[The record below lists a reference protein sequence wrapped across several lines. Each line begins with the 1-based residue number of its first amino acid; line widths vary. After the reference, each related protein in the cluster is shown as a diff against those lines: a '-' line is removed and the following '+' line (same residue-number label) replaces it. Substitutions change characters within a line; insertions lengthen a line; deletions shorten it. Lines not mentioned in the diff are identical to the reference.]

1 MNILGIDTSTDNC
14 SVGLVTDGEI
24 VARNAQIGRSMASE
38 RLLILIEVMLKKT
51 VPMEAID
58 AIAISIGPGSYTGLR
73 IGLATAK
80 GLAYPRKL
88 PLLPVPTMRILEH
101 AARQTIDSDLA
112 VVIKSHRDLAYH
124 MLCQKDQDR
133 DIDSM
138 VIGYDTFADIYR
150 RYGNHYPI
158 ISPSDIQDDVLRID
172 KTVYPEGDIAALL
185 GFHHYSRLT
194 VRSRAELEPL
204 YLSEFE
210 VKKWKENPKSG

>member
-14 SVGLVTDGEI
+14 SVGLVIDGEI

-38 RLLILIEVMLKKT
+38 RLLVLVDEMLKKT

-88 PLLPVPTMRILEH
+88 PLLPVPTMTILER
-101 AARQTIDSDLA
+101 AARQTIDSDLV

-124 MLCQKDQDR
+124 TLFQKDQNT

-150 RYGNHYPI
+150 RYGNRYPI
-158 ISPSDIQDDVLRID
+158 ISPSDIRDNVLRID

-185 GFHHYSRLT
+185 G
-194 VRSRAELEPL
+194 LE
-204 YLSEFE
+204 E
-210 VKKWKENPKSG
+210 

>member
-38 RLLILIEVMLKKT
+38 RLLLLIEEMLKKT

-88 PLLPVPTMRILEH
+88 PLLPVPTMKILEH
-101 AARQTIDSDLA
+101 AARQTIDSDLV

-124 MLCQKDQDR
+124 TLCQKDQDT

-150 RYGNHYPI
+150 RYGIRYPI
-158 ISPSDIQDDVLRID
+158 ISPSDIRDNVLRID

>member
-38 RLLILIEVMLKKT
+38 HLLVLVDEMLKKT

-88 PLLPVPTMRILEH
+88 PLLPVPTMTILER
-101 AARQTIDSDLA
+101 AARQTIDSDLV

-124 MLCQKDQDR
+124 TLFQKDQNM

-150 RYGNHYPI
+150 RYGNRYPI
-158 ISPSDIQDDVLRID
+158 ISPSDIRDNVLRID

-194 VRSRAELEPL
+194 VRNREELEPL